1 MIFSVNVLSKNSST
15 SSNHLRVKHLET
27 ITCLTGGLSPGV
39 SETSSA
45 QEKDPADEEVKPA

>member
-27 ITCLTGGLSPGV
+27 ITCLTAFPGV